1 MNPYIELMKIL
12 LKNIEEPDYTGS
24 IQDYMRKGGYTAIS
38 KAIKEMTP
46 EEIVEEVKKSGL
58 RGRGGAGFPTGVKW
72 GFIPK
77 NTDKSI
83 YLICNA
89 DEGEPGTFKD
99 RVIIERDPHLLLEGI
114 IITSYAIKSHQAY
127 IYIRGEFVYGANR
140 LNSAIREAVEG
151 GYIGKDILGSGYNLD
166 IRIHRGAGG
175 YICGEETALLESLEG
190 KRGWPRIKP
199 PFPAAEGAF
208 RCPTIVNNVE
218 TIANIPFIIN
228 NGGESYA
235 EIGVKNST
243 GTKLFCLSGHIN
255 KPGVYEFPLG
265 ISLRSLIYEHGGGIK
280 NNKKLKGVIPG
291 GSSMPVLASDEIDV
305 SMDFDSLANIGSAL
319 GSAGV
324 IVMDETV
331 DMVDVSLNI
340 AKFYAHESCGQC
352 TPCRE
357 GMPWMRDIISRIK
370 DGKGTKED
378 IDTLLDITY
387 NIEGKTICPFGEAG
401 AWPIR
406 AFVNKF
412 REDFEKHID

>member
-1 MNPYIELMKIL
+1 MKIL
-12 LKNIEEPDYTGS
+12 LKNIEEPDYTGT
-24 IQDYMRKGGYTAIS
+24 ILDYRRKGGYTAIS

-46 EEIVEEVKKSGL
+46 EEIVEEVKKSGI

-77 NTDKSI
+77 NTDKPI

-99 RVIIERDPHLLLEGI
+99 RVIIEKDPHLLLEGI

-140 LNSAIREAVEG
+140 LNSAIREAVEA
-151 GYIGKDILGSGYNLD
+151 GYVGKDILGSGYNLD
-166 IRIHRGAGG
+166 IQIHRGAGG

-199 PFPAAEGAF
+199 PFPAVEGAF

-218 TIANIPFIIN
+218 TLANIPFIIN

-255 KPGVYEFPLG
+255 KPGIYEFPLG

-280 NNKKLKGVIPG
+280 NNNKLKGVIPG

-319 GSAGV
+319 GSAGI

-331 DMVDVSLNI
+331 DMVDASLYV
-340 AKFYAHESCGQC
+340 AEFYAHESCGQC

-370 DGKGTKED
+370 DGKGKKED

-412 REDFEKHID
+412 REDFEKHIN

>member
-1 MNPYIELMKIL
+1 
-12 LKNIEEPDYTGS
+12 
-24 IQDYMRKGGYTAIS
+24 
-38 KAIKEMTP
+38 MTP
-46 EEIVEEVKKSGL
+46 EEIVEEVKKSGI

-77 NTDKSI
+77 NTDKPI

-99 RVIIERDPHLLLEGI
+99 RVIIEKDPHLLLEGI

-140 LNSAIREAVEG
+140 LNSAIREAVEA
-151 GYIGKDILGSGYNLD
+151 GYVGKDILGSGYNLD
-166 IRIHRGAGG
+166 IQIHRGAGG

-199 PFPAAEGAF
+199 PFPAVEGAF

-218 TIANIPFIIN
+218 TLANIPFIIN

-255 KPGVYEFPLG
+255 KPGIYEFPLG

-280 NNKKLKGVIPG
+280 NNNKLKGVIPG

-331 DMVDVSLNI
+331 DMVDVSLNV

-370 DGKGTKED
+370 EGKGKKED

-412 REDFEKHID
+412 REDFEKRIN

>member
-1 MNPYIELMKIL
+1 MKIL
-12 LKNIEEPDYTGS
+12 LENIEEPDYTGT
-24 IQDYMRKGGYTAIS
+24 IRDYRRKGGYTAVS

-46 EEIVEEVKKSGL
+46 EEVVEEVKKSGL
-58 RGRGGAGFPTGVKW
+58 RGRGGAGFPTGVKL

-77 NTDKSI
+77 NTDKPI

-99 RVIIERDPHLLLEGI
+99 RIIIEKDPHLLLEGI

-140 LNSAIREAVEG
+140 LNSAIREAVES

-166 IRIHRGAGG
+166 IQIHRGAGG

-199 PFPAAEGAF
+199 PFPAVEGVF
-208 RCPTIVNNVE
+208 RRPTIVNNVE
-218 TIANIPFIIN
+218 TLANIPFIIN

-235 EIGVKNST
+235 KIGVKNST

-255 KPGVYEFPLG
+255 KPGIYEFPLG
-265 ISLRSLIYEHGGGIK
+265 ISLRSLIYEHGGGIRD
-280 NNKKLKGVIPG
+280 NNKLKGVIPG
-291 GSSMPVLASDEIDV
+291 GSSMPVLTADEIDV

-331 DMVDVSLNI
+331 DMVDVSLNV

-406 AFVNKF
+406 AFVTKF
-412 REDFEKHID
+412 REDFEKYIN

>member
-1 MNPYIELMKIL
+1 MKIL
-12 LKNIEEPDYTGS
+12 LKNIEESDYTGS
-24 IQDYMRKGGYTAIS
+24 IQDYRRKGGYTAVS
-38 KAIKEMTP
+38 MAIKEMTP
-46 EEIVEEVKKSGL
+46 EEIVEEVKKSGI
-58 RGRGGAGFPTGVKW
+58 RGRGGAGFPAGVKW
-72 GFIPK
+72 GFLPK
-77 NTDKSI
+77 NTDKPI

-99 RVIIERDPHLLLEGI
+99 RIIIERDPHLLLEGI

-140 LNSAIREAVEG
+140 LNSAIIEAAEA
-151 GYIGKDILGSGYNLD
+151 GYVGKDILGSGYNLD
-166 IRIHRGAGG
+166 IQIHRGAGG

-199 PFPAAEGAF
+199 PFPAVEGAF

-218 TIANIPFIIN
+218 TLANIPFIIN

-255 KPGVYEFPLG
+255 KPGIYEFPLG

-280 NNKKLKGVIPG
+280 NNNKLKGVIPG

-331 DMVDVSLNI
+331 DMVDVSLNV

-370 DGKGTKED
+370 DGKGKKED

-401 AWPIR
+401 ADICKR
-406 AFVNKF
+406 IKV
-412 REDFEKHID
+412 H

>member
-1 MNPYIELMKIL
+1 MKIL

-24 IQDYMRKGGYTAIS
+24 IQDYRRKGGYTAVS

-46 EEIVEEVKKSGL
+46 EEIVEEVKKSGI

-77 NTDKSI
+77 NTDKPI

-99 RVIIERDPHLLLEGI
+99 RIIIERDPHLLLEGI

-127 IYIRGEFVYGANR
+127 LYIRGEFVYGANR
-140 LNSAIREAVEG
+140 LNSAIREAAEA

-166 IRIHRGAGG
+166 VQIHRGAGG

-218 TIANIPFIIN
+218 TLANIPFIIN

-255 KPGVYEFPLG
+255 KPGIYEFPLG

-280 NNKKLKGVIPG
+280 NNNKLKGVIPG

-331 DMVDVSLNI
+331 DMVDVSLNV

-370 DGKGTKED
+370 DGKGKKED

-387 NIEGKTICPFGEAG
+387 NVEGKTICPFGEAG

-412 REDFEKHID
+412 REDFEKHIN

>member
-1 MNPYIELMKIL
+1 MKIL

-24 IQDYMRKGGYTAIS
+24 IQDYRRKGGYTAVS

-46 EEIVEEVKKSGL
+46 EEIVEEVKKSGI
-58 RGRGGAGFPTGVKW
+58 RGRGGAGFPAGVKW
-72 GFIPK
+72 GFLPK
-77 NTDKSI
+77 NTDKPI

-99 RVIIERDPHLLLEGI
+99 RIIIEKDPHLLLEGI

-140 LNSAIREAVEG
+140 LNSAIREAAEA

-166 IRIHRGAGG
+166 IQIHRGAGG

-199 PFPAAEGAF
+199 PFPAVEGAF

-218 TIANIPFIIN
+218 TLANIPFIIN

-255 KPGVYEFPLG
+255 KPGIYEFPLG

-280 NNKKLKGVIPG
+280 NNNKLKGVIPG

-331 DMVDVSLNI
+331 DMVDVSLNV

-370 DGKGTKED
+370 DGKGKKED

-412 REDFEKHID
+412 REDFEKHIN

>member
-1 MNPYIELMKIL
+1 MKIL

-77 NTDKSI
+77 NTDKPI

-99 RVIIERDPHLLLEGI
+99 RVIIEKDPHLLLEGI

-166 IRIHRGAGG
+166 IQIHRGAGG

-199 PFPAAEGAF
+199 PFPAVEGAF